1 MASLNQKHLD
11 SLKHQDDKRT
21 YSRIEKGLRLVVGQK
36 PSKLKSWELT
46 YYLHGHKRRYVFG
59 HYPTDYTLAEART
72 ERDNLKSQVR
82 KGICPKEQAESEVRQ
97 QKLSAQ
103 QKTTF
108 AQLRERYDTEHL
120 IKNGRKS
127 RNEIIRVLKTKF
139 SAWDNYEPTA
149 INRMMVVER
158 LDQIEKDGPV
168 MRNRAH
174 SHLRSMFRFAIEKSI
189 ITENPATNIR
199 QLTEQPKTRCLTAD
213 EILYF
218 WNEVSEQ
225 SFRPAT
231 VIALRLMLITG
242 QRGGEILSM
251 KPEHVKGDWWTQP
264 ETKNGRVHK
273 TYLTPRAKVLIEE
286 AIALSAN
293 KHYVFGSGQFTHTK
307 ITTLSKAVLRWRQRK
322 ENPMTIDA
330 FTPHDLRRTMASN
343 LGNMEVDRFT
353 QDQILNHVDNS
364 IGGVYDVSQYDR
376 LKERTMPLW
385 ETRLTSIINQQQQDN
400 IVLLHG

>member
-1 MASLNQKHLD
+1 MSTLNQKHLD
-11 SLKHQDDKRT
+11 GLKHRDDSRT
-21 YSRIEKGLRLVVGQK
+21 YSRTEKGLRLVIGQK

-46 YYLHGHKRRYVFG
+46 YYLHNQKRRYVFG
-59 HYPTDYTLAEART
+59 HYPADYTLAQARI
-72 ERDNLKSQVR
+72 ERDKLKSLVR
-82 KGICPKEQAESEVRQ
+82 KGICPKDQAESELRQ
-97 QKLSAQ
+97 EKLSAQ
-103 QKTTF
+103 QKITF

-127 RNEIIRVLKTKF
+127 RHEIIRVLKSKF
-139 SAWDNYEPTA
+139 SAWDKFEPTA

-199 QLTEQPKTRCLTAD
+199 QLTEQPKTRCLTSD

-218 WNEVSEQ
+218 WNEVSKQ

-231 VIALRLMLITG
+231 VIALKLMLITG
-242 QRGGEILSM
+242 QRGGEILAM
-251 KPEHVKGDWWTQP
+251 KPDHVDGAWWTQP

-273 TYLTPRAKVLIEE
+273 TYLTPMAQALVHE
-286 AIALSAN
+286 AIARSSN

-322 ENPMTIDA
+322 ENPMAIDA

-343 LGNMEVDRFT
+343 LGNMEIDRFT

-385 ETRLTSIINQQQQDN
+385 EARLTQFIENKSVDNVVSI
-400 IVLLHG
+400 HG